1 MRQVYKD
8 ALSEVNAVLINSEQS
23 IINRIPNRF
32 LDFIKKN
39 MNHSCDVKIN
49 LNKSILEQDISNE
62 AKSIIALIYRDYICE
77 ADERQILI
85 KKELVE
91 KLKKEKI
98 KNEKY
103 KINWNKR
110 SL

>member
-1 MRQVYKD
+1 MRQVYKN
-8 ALSEVNAVLINSEQS
+8 ALSEVNAILINSEQS
-23 IINRIPNRF
+23 IINMIPNKF

-39 MNHSCDVKIN
+39 MNQSCDVKIN
-49 LNKSILEQDISNE
+49 LNKSILEQDISSE
-62 AKSIIALIYRDYICE
+62 AKSIIALIYRDCICE
-77 ADERQILI
+77 ADKRQILI

>member
-39 MNHSCDVKIN
+39 MNQSCDVKIN

-110 SL
+110 SV